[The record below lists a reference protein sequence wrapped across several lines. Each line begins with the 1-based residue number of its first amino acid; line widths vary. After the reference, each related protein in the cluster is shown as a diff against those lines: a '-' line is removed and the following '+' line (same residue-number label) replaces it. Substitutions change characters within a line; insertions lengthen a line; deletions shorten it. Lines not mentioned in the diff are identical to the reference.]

1 MGQLCTINYKKKNS
15 LSRRA
20 HFQRLHVFLAKWW
33 NLFALFVLMSTPLAL
48 CLQPPLQNNLIIA
61 SSWNWCFVALFTRLE
76 KRGQNQQADCGC
88 CHSPGVGGLC
98 DVTEGQLT
106 EFNVIEAKGAGFTGG
121 LERTAFV
128 FWIFHWHISLLS
140 PAPSTSTST
149 PAVIIVLQ
157 RHLQAFPIHK
167 AGITSRSLCASHLIV
182 SPALLNRTLSSRC
195 SSGGQTLKTDKW
207 TRVLSWPSSSR
218 CKSEGVARC
227 QTVWVRRSSLCLLT
241 RTLTPSPAGF
251 CAVNNM
257 TLHSIKSP
265 EWRPRTGKPAGSD
278 ANWPALTVWLM
289 PFSQI
294 KQQRQRESTPINCD
308 EGEAIS
314 PMLFLCLP

>member
-1 MGQLCTINYKKKNS
+1 
-15 LSRRA
+15 
-20 HFQRLHVFLAKWW
+20 
-33 NLFALFVLMSTPLAL
+33 MSTPLAL
-48 CLQPPLQNNLIIA
+48 CFQPPLQNNLIIA
-61 SSWNWCFVALFTRLE
+61 SNWNWCFVAPFTRLE
-76 KRGQNQQADCGC
+76 KRGQNEPADCGR
-88 CHSPGVGGLC
+88 CHWPGGGGLC

-128 FWIFHWHISLLS
+128 FWIFHWHILLPS
-140 PAPSTSTST
+140 PAPSPSTST
-149 PAVIIVLQ
+149 PAAITVLQ

-167 AGITSRSLCASHLIV
+167 AGITSRNLCASHLIV
-182 SPALLNRTLSSRC
+182 SPALLSRTLSSRC

-251 CAVNNM
+251 CVVNNM

-265 EWRPRTGKPAGSD
+265 EWRPRKGNRPGQTLTGLR
-278 ANWPALTVWLM
+278 W
-289 PFSQI
+289 Q
-294 KQQRQRESTPINCD
+294 CD
-308 EGEAIS
+308 S
-314 PMLFLCLP
+314 CLLVR